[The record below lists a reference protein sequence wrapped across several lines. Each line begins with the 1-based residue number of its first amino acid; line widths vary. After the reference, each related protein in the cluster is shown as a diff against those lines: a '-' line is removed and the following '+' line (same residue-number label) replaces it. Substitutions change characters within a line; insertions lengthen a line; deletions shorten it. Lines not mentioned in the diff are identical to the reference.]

1 MKYLLM
7 AVLAGL
13 FVISPAF
20 AERDDDERDSKSD
33 ERYEK
38 RERDDDE
45 RSDDE
50 RAERRERKK
59 EMGRHEKRERS
70 QWEILKHISAAERKR
85 LRKLH
90 ATNPEAWREEV
101 AKIVKR
107 IRTENKKI
115 RAEKQELNKK
125 IQGLVRQYRSSEDA
139 EKKKKAMEQLQ
150 KITRKVFLAKM
161 EKNKKRLE
169 SLEKHVKKLR
179 QQYDF
184 RHKNADKI
192 IQSRLDTL
200 TNDTKFDW

>member
-7 AVLAGL
+7 AVLTGL

-20 AERDDDERDSKSD
+20 AERDDDEK
-33 ERYEK
+33 EEK
-38 RERDDDE
+38 Q
-45 RSDDE
+45 
-50 RAERRERKK
+50 ERRERKK

-70 QWEILKHISAAERKR
+70 QWEILKHISAEERKR
-85 LRKLH
+85 LRQLH

-101 AKIVKR
+101 AKIVER

-115 RAEKQELNKK
+115 LAEKQELNKK
-125 IQGLVRQYRSSEDA
+125 IKGLVRQYRSSEDA
-139 EKKKKAMEQLQ
+139 EKKKEAMEQLRQ
-150 KITRKVFLAKM
+150 ITRKVFLAKM

-169 SLEKHVKKLR
+169 SLEKHVQKLR

-200 TNDTKFDW
+200 ANDTKFDW